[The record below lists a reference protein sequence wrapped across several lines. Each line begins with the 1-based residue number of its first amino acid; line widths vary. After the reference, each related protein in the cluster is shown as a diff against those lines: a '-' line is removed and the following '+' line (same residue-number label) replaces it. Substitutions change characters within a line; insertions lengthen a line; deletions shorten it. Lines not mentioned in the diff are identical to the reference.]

1 MGVERHISMK
11 FCSMLHS
18 CVQPN
23 GSCFSI
29 IASDFSLLV
38 QDIFSFS
45 FSQIIRAM
53 AFSNKRRMKVLS
65 VAQIAMA
72 TIFFTLGMV
81 DRYEV
86 GFVQTSL
93 MFTPCWISGLVRALT
108 YLYQTHIISVRIYKL
123 KTTDRDKLIFWLMM
137 L

>member
-1 MGVERHISMK
+1 
-11 FCSMLHS
+11 
-18 CVQPN
+18 
-23 GSCFSI
+23 
-29 IASDFSLLV
+29 
-38 QDIFSFS
+38 
-45 FSQIIRAM
+45 
-53 AFSNKRRMKVLS
+53 MKVLS